1 MFVKL
6 LALFLIV
13 PIIELYVM
21 LQIGKVI
28 GLGITILIIFITAF
42 IGAKLTKAQGLQAIK
57 NGRSAFMSGK
67 LPHKE
72 VIDGV
77 LIIIAGAVLLTPG
90 FLTDLLGFSLLVPTL
105 RSSYRELLINYFKS
119 RIVIHR
125 RGQNNDKKSKPDET
139 EDQTILEAEI
149 IDD

>member
-1 MFVKL
+1 MFIKL
-6 LALFLIV
+6 LALFLLV

-21 LQIGKVI
+21 VQIGKVI
-28 GLGITILIIFITAF
+28 GPVITILIIFITAF

-57 NGRSAFMSGK
+57 NGRSALMSGK

-90 FLTDLLGFSLLVPTL
+90 FLTDLLGFSLLIPNL
-105 RSSYRELLINYFKS
+105 RSSYRELLINYFKT

-125 RGQNNDKKSKPDET
+125 SSKKNNKESKPDET
-139 EDQTILEAEI
+139 DDQDILEAEI
-149 IDD
+149 IED

>member
-1 MFVKL
+1 MFIKL
-6 LALFLIV
+6 LALFLLV

-21 LQIGKVI
+21 VQIGKVI
-28 GLGITILIIFITAF
+28 GPVITILIIFITAF

-57 NGRSAFMSGK
+57 NGRSALMSGK

-90 FLTDLLGFSLLVPTL
+90 FLTDLLGFSLLIPNL
-105 RSSYRELLINYFKS
+105 RSSYRELLINYFKT

-125 RGQNNDKKSKPDET
+125 SSKKNNKESKPDET
-139 EDQTILEAEI
+139 DDQDILEAEI

>member
-1 MFVKL
+1 MFIKL
-6 LALFLIV
+6 LALFLLV

-21 LQIGKVI
+21 VQIGKVI

-42 IGAKLTKAQGLQAIK
+42 IGAKLTKAQGIQAIK
-57 NGRSAFMSGK
+57 NGRSALMSGK

-90 FLTDLLGFSLLVPTL
+90 FLTDLLGFSLLIPNL
-105 RSSYRELLINYFKS
+105 RSSYRELLINYFKT

-125 RGQNNDKKSKPDET
+125 SSKNNNKKSKPDET
-139 EDQTILEAEI
+139 DAQAILEAEI

>member
-1 MFVKL
+1 MFIKL
-6 LALFLIV
+6 LALFLLV

-21 LQIGKVI
+21 VQIGKVI
-28 GLGITILIIFITAF
+28 GLGVTILIIFITAF
-42 IGAKLTKAQGLQAIK
+42 IGAKLTKAQGIQAIK
-57 NGRSAFMSGK
+57 NGRSALMSGK

-90 FLTDLLGFSLLVPTL
+90 FLTDLLGFSLLIPNL
-105 RSSYRELLINYFKS
+105 RSSYRELLINYFKT

-125 RGQNNDKKSKPDET
+125 SSKNNNKKSKPDET
-139 EDQTILEAEI
+139 DAQAILEAEI

>member
-1 MFVKL
+1 
-6 LALFLIV
+6 
-13 PIIELYVM
+13 
-21 LQIGKVI
+21 
-28 GLGITILIIFITAF
+28 
-42 IGAKLTKAQGLQAIK
+42 
-57 NGRSAFMSGK
+57 MSGK

-90 FLTDLLGFSLLVPTL
+90 FLTDLLGFSLLIPNL
-105 RSSYRELLINYFKS
+105 RSSYRELLINYFKT

-125 RGQNNDKKSKPDET
+125 SSKNNNKKSKSDEID
-139 EDQTILEAEI
+139 DQAILEAEI

>member
-1 MFVKL
+1 MFIKL
-6 LALFLIV
+6 LALFLLV

-21 LQIGKVI
+21 VQIGKVI

-42 IGAKLTKAQGLQAIK
+42 IGAKLTKAQGIQAIK
-57 NGRSAFMSGK
+57 NGRSALMSGK

-90 FLTDLLGFSLLVPTL
+90 FLTDLLGFSLLIPNL
-105 RSSYRELLINYFKS
+105 RSSYRELLINYFKT

-125 RGQNNDKKSKPDET
+125 SSKKNNKKSKSDEI
-139 EDQTILEAEI
+139 DNQAILEAEI

>member
-1 MFVKL
+1 MFIKL
-6 LALFLIV
+6 LALFLLI

-21 LQIGKVI
+21 VQIGKVI

-57 NGRSAFMSGK
+57 NGRSALMSGK

-90 FLTDLLGFSLLVPTL
+90 FLTDLLGFSLLIPNL
-105 RSSYRELLINYFKS
+105 RSSYRELLINYFKT

-125 RGQNNDKKSKPDET
+125 SSKNNNKKSKPDET
-139 EDQTILEAEI
+139 DAQAILEAEI